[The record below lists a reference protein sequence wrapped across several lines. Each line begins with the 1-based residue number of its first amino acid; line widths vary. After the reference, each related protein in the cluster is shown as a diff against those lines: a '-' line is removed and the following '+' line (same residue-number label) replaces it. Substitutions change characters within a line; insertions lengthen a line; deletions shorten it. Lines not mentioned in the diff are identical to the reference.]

1 MKNISGALSRSPGT
15 AARVL
20 FALCA
25 CTGLLAACGG
35 SSDDASPAA
44 GSVSSSGSATAAP
57 AGGAS
62 TSPAPTSTASTSG
75 VVVGSYFVN
84 AKVCLDVNANGRCDD
99 GEIAVRTDAQG
110 RFTLA
115 GSGAALVAEIGTD
128 ALELDPATRTTRAV
142 SQRMV
147 LRAPKEAP
155 GLVDFHST
163 AVVEE
168 MESNGLGF
176 NAAMTKVALAVGVPA
191 AKLLTDFN
199 GEADATV
206 KAALKSASDD
216 GLQRI
221 RTAFATATT
230 DSGDVRTLLAA
241 AALTDRYYQTKAP
254 YRAQQDTSSYEAAPA
269 GFAPVYTELVARH
282 GSRGLSSL
290 KYDLAVYNMWKKAQ
304 DDGALTPLG
313 ARLGPDVLKIM
324 KANFL
329 LGYGVPGI
337 STPGYGNETQVGI
350 GEHTQ
355 LAARLLQR
363 LPAYWKQVGDA
374 AGSAPRQIVTVT
386 SGVDRA
392 VDSGN
397 FFVQSLKGTQP
408 ALAPLVVYPAA
419 PAPYPDTGTAVVQP
433 AGTNRFLLY
442 FHKLV
447 KATDLV
453 TRSTDALYPTY
464 QDSQAYQ
471 TYKSN
476 DADLLAKQSGL
487 TLTPD
492 AAAAGRVLLE
502 RLFARSFVDK
512 IADGSYSF
520 ANSGSFTYTSDDGKF
535 APSLGGDGKTTIKSL
550 GDAGSLLYEL
560 YVIAPAM
567 KAEAG
572 VDFTAYMP
580 VAQARFFAALND
592 GSDFYDKG
600 PGMTEK
606 GDINYRMAQ
615 ILVDDMFNE
624 VDAIARGD
632 LSHAAKLRF
641 AHAEILMPFAVRM
654 GLKGTVQQVPKASA
668 FSYDSNAWRGE
679 YVSPMAAN
687 MQWDVYG
694 NGSGRLLVKM
704 LYNEKE
710 TDFQAAC
717 DSAKVAGTQHFYD
730 YTALKACY
738 GHVAK

>member
-1 MKNISGALSRSPGT
+1 MQPIFPFRRALALAPISCLSLSAL
-15 AARVL
+15 
-20 FALCA
+20 
-25 CTGLLAACGG
+25 LLVACGG
-35 SSDDASPAA
+35 GGGGGSSFALP
-44 GSVSSSGSATAAP
+44 AAP
-57 AGGAS
+57 AGVSTTPADPDS
-62 TSPAPTSTASTSG
+62 ATSPSISG

-84 AKVCLDVNANGRCDD
+84 AKVCLDINSNGRCDT
-99 GEIAVRTDAQG
+99 GEPSTRSDKQG
-110 RFTLA
+110 GFRLA
-115 GSGAALVAEIGTD
+115 GSGAGIVAEIGTD
-128 ALELDPATRTTRAV
+128 ATELDPSIPSSKPVT
-142 SQRMV
+142 SPLV

-155 GLVDFHST
+155 GVVDFQST
-163 AVVEE
+163 AVVAE
-168 MESNGLGF
+168 MEANGLDF
-176 NAAMTKVALAVGVPA
+176 QAATGKVAISVGVIA
-191 AKLLTDFN
+191 AKLLGDINTESDPV
-199 GEADATV
+199 A
-206 KAALKSASDD
+206 KAALKAASDE

-221 RTAFATATT
+221 RDALASAG
-230 DSGDVRTLLAA
+230 SGDDVKALVTA

-254 YRAQQDTSSYEAAPA
+254 YRPQQDVSTYEAAPA
-269 GFAPVYTELVARH
+269 GFSPVYTEVVARH
-282 GSRGLSSL
+282 GSRGLSGL

-313 ARLGPDVLKIM
+313 EKLGPDVLKIM

-329 LGYGVPGI
+329 LGYGVAGI

-350 GEHTQ
+350 NEHTQ
-355 LAARLLQR
+355 LAARLVQR
-363 LPAYWKQVGDA
+363 LPAYWKQIGDS
-374 AGSAPRQIVTVT
+374 AGTAPRQIVTVT

-397 FFVQSLKGTQP
+397 FFVQSLKAVQP
-408 ALAPLVVYPAA
+408 ALAPLLTYPPA
-419 PAPYPDTGTAVVQP
+419 PAPYPDNGTAVSQP

-453 TRSTDALYPTY
+453 TNPADPLYNTY
-464 QDSQAYQ
+464 QASLAYQ
-471 TYKSN
+471 DYKSN

-487 TLTPD
+487 TVTPE

-502 RLFARSFVDK
+502 RLFAKSFVDK
-512 IADGSYSF
+512 IANGTYSF
-520 ANSGSFTYTSDDGKF
+520 ANSGSFSYTSDDGKF
-535 APSLGGDGKTTIKSL
+535 APSLSGDGKTSIKSI

-567 KAEAG
+567 RSEAG

-580 VAQARFFAALND
+580 AAQAKFFAALND

-606 GDINYRMAQ
+606 GDITSRMAQ

-632 LSHAAKLRF
+632 RSHAAKLRF
-641 AHAEILMPFAVRM
+641 THAEIMMPFAVRM
-654 GLKGTVQQVPKASA
+654 GLKGVDQSVPKATG
-668 FSYDSNAWRGE
+668 FSYDSNAWRGQ

-687 MQWDVYG
+687 MQWDVFAG
-694 NGSGRLLVKM
+694 AGGKLLVRM

-710 TDFQAAC
+710 TDFKAAC
-717 DSAKVAGTQHFYD
+717 DAAKAAGTAHYYD

-738 GHVAK
+738 GHVAQ